1 MAIHCDSLEEDDEKE
16 EGAEGEE
23 DSTQKIPQ
31 AAAVFH
37 EPPRR
42 MLLRLPHSSV
52 CVSDYLFPGETP
64 YDSNDSVLE
73 ILGFRPN
80 IEFMDDEVELVA
92 APRPQ
97 QKPGG
102 APSAAAAAEREA
114 LRGKG
119 ANPHGACSPAMMA
132 GAMIAAVA
140 A

>member
-1 MAIHCDSLEEDDEKE
+1 MNDSFL
-16 EGAEGEE
+16 
-23 DSTQKIPQ
+23 Q
-31 AAAVFH
+31 AVFH

-64 YDSNDSVLE
+64 YDSADSVLE

-97 QKPGG
+97 PKVSEIKGRRTY
-102 APSAAAAAEREA
+102 ADSARSMIICI
-114 LRGKG
+114 RGRKQG
-119 ANPHGACSPAMMA
+119 TKT
-132 GAMIAAVA
+132 IL
-140 A
+140 

>member
-1 MAIHCDSLEEDDEKE
+1 M
-16 EGAEGEE
+16 
-23 DSTQKIPQ
+23 IPMFPSFLQ
-31 AAAVFH
+31 AVFH

-64 YDSNDSVLE
+64 YDSADSVLE

-97 QKPGG
+97 PKV
-102 APSAAAAAEREA
+102 SE
-114 LRGKG
+114 
-119 ANPHGACSPAMMA
+119 
-132 GAMIAAVA
+132 I
-140 A
+140 